1 MLASILAAAC
11 IGATLSVGAWYAVA
25 QREDRLAEAELG
37 ARASSHALLLE
48 SGIKQY
54 LDKVIALRALFES
67 DDHVS
72 REEFQLF
79 SNSILRDQR
88 AILGVKW
95 IPRVTRDQ
103 RAAHE
108 RQGVEQGLSGYHLK
122 TEAPDGSLVPSA
134 DLPEHFP
141 VFYSSNEAAD
151 SPIYGLDLA
160 DGGIR
165 QQTLD
170 RAVTEDGIAVSEN
183 FLLRAGQGDRNGFF
197 AVMPV
202 FQPGVRYVSPE
213 SRRDNLVGFVQ
224 GVFQIGVLIES
235 ILQAGSTPGALD
247 LYFYWSGQ
255 PDEQRPIY
263 FHPSRVRKAHI
274 TARPRAALDAG
285 PHWTDA
291 LQVGDRKWTLVA
303 VPIPG
308 GPGTPNHFSSWAVL
322 AVGLFVSAL
331 VAAYIWLLGRYAL
344 RVQMAN
350 KQLDEQNT
358 QLDTALSNMTQ
369 GLLMFDS
376 SGRLIM
382 HNRRYGEMY
391 GLSPEVI
398 KPGCSLR
405 DLLER
410 RREVGALPD
419 SDPDRYF
426 EDVLAAIK
434 EGKTF
439 EWLTALPDG
448 RTVAVAN
455 RPIPGGGWVATHH
468 DVTERLRA
476 QARISHLAKHD
487 ALTDLPNRVFFHSRL
502 DQALKGA
509 RDEKLAV
516 LCLDIDDFK
525 AVNDAL
531 GHPIGDMLLTAVAG
545 RLRQCIRDCDTVAR
559 IGGDE
564 FAVIQVGVSQPND
577 ATRLAARL
585 IETVS
590 APYELDGHHVVVGLS
605 IGVAIP
611 PVDGN
616 GPDLLLKN
624 ADMALYRAK
633 SDGRGVFRF
642 FEPEMN
648 AKMQARRTLELALR
662 SAVAEGQFEVY
673 YQPLINIET
682 GRVRSFEALIRWH
695 RPGHGIVAPADFIA
709 LAEETGLIVPIGE
722 WVLRQACK
730 EAAAWP
736 ADVSVAINLSAVQ
749 FKNRKL
755 LATVVSVLAASGLPP
770 SRLELEITELL
781 LLQDSED
788 TLAVLHQLRGLGIR
802 ISMDDFGTGYSS
814 LAYLQKFPFDK
825 IKIDRSFVR
834 DMTTREESMA
844 IVRAVAAMGASLG
857 MMTTAEGVETVE
869 QFDRLKAEG
878 CTEVQG
884 YLFSPPLPASKV
896 EELLRKHNPRMKA
909 IA

>member
-1 MLASILAAAC
+1 MPCL
-11 IGATLSVGAWYAVA
+11 
-25 QREDRLAEAELG
+25 
-37 ARASSHALLLE
+37 
-48 SGIKQY
+48 
-54 LDKVIALRALFES
+54 ES

-79 SNSILRDQR
+79 SNAILRDQR
-88 AILGVKW
+88 AILGVSW

-108 RQGVEQGLSGYHLK
+108 RQGIAQGLPGYHIK
-122 TEAPDGSLVPSA
+122 MQASDGSLVPAA
-134 DLPEHFP
+134 DLSEHFP
-141 VFYSSNEAAD
+141 VFYSSNEAAN

-170 RAVTEDGIAVSEN
+170 RAVTGDRIAVSEN
-183 FLLRAGQGDRNGFF
+183 FQLRSGQGDRNGFF

-202 FQPGVRYVSPE
+202 FRPDVRDVSPE

-235 ILQAGSTPGALD
+235 ILQAGSTPGGLD
-247 LYFYWSGQ
+247 LYFYASG
-255 PDEQRPIY
+255 PDGEQRPIY
-263 FHPSRVRKAHI
+263 FHPSRARKVPV
-274 TARPRAALDAG
+274 TAQPRAALDAA

-291 LQVGDRKWTLVA
+291 LLVGDRQWTMVA
-303 VPIPG
+303 APIPG
-308 GPGTPNHFSSWAVL
+308 GPGTPNHLISWAVL

-331 VAAYIWLLGRYAL
+331 VAAYIWSLGRYAL

-358 QLDTALSNMTQ
+358 RLDTALSNMTQ
-369 GLLMFDS
+369 GLLMFDP

-405 DLLER
+405 DLLR
-410 RREVGALPD
+410 RRRDIGALQD
-419 SDPDRYF
+419 QDPDRYF
-426 EDVLAAIK
+426 EDLLATIK
-434 EGKTF
+434 QGKAF
-439 EWLTALPDG
+439 EWLTTLPDG
-448 RTVAVAN
+448 RTIAVAN
-455 RPIPGGGWVATHH
+455 RPIPGGGWVATHD
-468 DVTERLRA
+468 DVTERLQA
-476 QARISHLAKHD
+476 EARISYLAKHD
-487 ALTDLPNRVFFHSRL
+487 ALTDLPNRGLFYDRL
-502 DQALKGA
+502 DHALKST

-516 LCLDIDDFK
+516 LCLDVDHFK
-525 AVNDAL
+525 GVNDAL
-531 GHPIGDMLLTAVAG
+531 GHPIGDMLLRAVAQ
-545 RLRQCIRDCDTVAR
+545 RLRQCIQESDTVAR
-559 IGGDE
+559 VGGDE
-564 FAVIQVGVSQPND
+564 FAVIQVGASQPMD
-577 ATRLAARL
+577 ATRLATRL
-585 IETVS
+585 IETIG
-590 APYELDGHHVVVGLS
+590 APYDLDGHHVVVGMS

-616 GPDLLLKN
+616 DPHQLLKN

-633 SDGRGVFRF
+633 SDGRGLFRF

-662 SAVAEGQFEVY
+662 DAVAEGQFEVY

-682 GRVRSFEALIRWH
+682 GRVRSFEALVRWH

-730 EAAAWP
+730 EAATWP
-736 ADVSVAINLSAVQ
+736 DDVSVAINLSPVQ
-749 FKNRKL
+749 FKNKKL

-770 SRLELEITELL
+770 SRLELEITESL
-781 LLQDSED
+781 LLQESED
-788 TLAVLHQLRGLGIR
+788 TLDVLHRLRSLGIR

-825 IKIDRSFVR
+825 IKIDQSFVR

-857 MMTTAEGVETVE
+857 MMTTAEGVETIE
-869 QFDRLKAEG
+869 QFDRLKTEG

-884 YLFSPPLPASKV
+884 YLFSPPQPASKV
-896 EELLRKHNPRMKA
+896 AELLHKHNPRMKA

>member
-1 MLASILAAAC
+1 MAKC
-11 IGATLSVGAWYAVA
+11 
-25 QREDRLAEAELG
+25 
-37 ARASSHALLLE
+37 
-48 SGIKQY
+48 
-54 LDKVIALRALFES
+54 
-67 DDHVS
+67 
-72 REEFQLF
+72 
-79 SNSILRDQR
+79 
-88 AILGVKW
+88 
-95 IPRVTRDQ
+95 
-103 RAAHE
+103 
-108 RQGVEQGLSGYHLK
+108 
-122 TEAPDGSLVPSA
+122 TE
-134 DLPEHFP
+134 
-141 VFYSSNEAAD
+141 
-151 SPIYGLDLA
+151 
-160 DGGIR
+160 
-165 QQTLD
+165 
-170 RAVTEDGIAVSEN
+170 
-183 FLLRAGQGDRNGFF
+183 
-197 AVMPV
+197 
-202 FQPGVRYVSPE
+202 
-213 SRRDNLVGFVQ
+213 
-224 GVFQIGVLIES
+224 
-235 ILQAGSTPGALD
+235 
-247 LYFYWSGQ
+247 
-255 PDEQRPIY
+255 
-263 FHPSRVRKAHI
+263 
-274 TARPRAALDAG
+274 
-285 PHWTDA
+285 
-291 LQVGDRKWTLVA
+291 
-303 VPIPG
+303 
-308 GPGTPNHFSSWAVL
+308 
-322 AVGLFVSAL
+322 
-331 VAAYIWLLGRYAL
+331 
-344 RVQMAN
+344 
-350 KQLDEQNT
+350 
-358 QLDTALSNMTQ
+358 
-369 GLLMFDS
+369 
-376 SGRLIM
+376 
-382 HNRRYGEMY
+382 
-391 GLSPEVI
+391 LSPEVI

-434 EGKTF
+434 QGKTF

-476 QARISHLAKHD
+476 EARISHLAKHD
-487 ALTDLPNRVFFHSRL
+487 ALTDLPNRVLFHSRL
-502 DQALKGA
+502 DQALKSA

-525 AVNDAL
+525 GVNDAL
-531 GHPIGDMLLTAVAG
+531 GHPVGDMLLTAVAG

-616 GPDLLLKN
+616 DPDQLLKN

-682 GRVRSFEALIRWH
+682 GRVRSFEALVRWH

-730 EAAAWP
+730 EAATWP
-736 ADVSVAINLSAVQ
+736 DDVSVAVNLSPVQ

-755 LATVVSVLAASGLPP
+755 LATVVSALAVSGLPP
-770 SRLELEITELL
+770 SRLELEITEWL

-788 TLAVLHQLRGLGIR
+788 TLDVLHQLRSLGIR

-825 IKIDRSFVR
+825 IKIDQSFVH

-857 MMTTAEGVETVE
+857 MMTTAEGVETIE

-884 YLFSPPLPASKV
+884 YLFSPPLPASEV
-896 EELLRKHNPRMKA
+896 AELLHKHNPRMKA